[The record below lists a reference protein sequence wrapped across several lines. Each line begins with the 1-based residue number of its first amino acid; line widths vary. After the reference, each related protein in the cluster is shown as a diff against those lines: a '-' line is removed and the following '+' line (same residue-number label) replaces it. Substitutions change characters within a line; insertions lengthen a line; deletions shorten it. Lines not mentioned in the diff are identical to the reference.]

1 MLKRGV
7 YTAEMYAENA
17 AASRLF
23 RRTRFAYTLLRTSSP
38 PSRAEIDRFEYILQH
53 LGLSGGVFR
62 TTMPRRFESL
72 DAFLMPIL
80 EAQFP
85 RDTAL
90 LAEDWAASACVTS
103 AEWFQLLVKSFPSAR
118 LTASDLYL
126 HLTEIILPP
135 GQGSYIV
142 QPDGLPIQYIKP
154 PFVIPLTRG
163 EVALFPVNRW
173 LQMRAMKRFKQI
185 KGHAEERIPL
195 VHPTALELSH
205 THPAFRI
212 EEHSIF
218 EPRPERCHVIRSMN
232 ILNRSYF
239 DASLLISSMRA
250 IWQSLE
256 MHGLWMVG
264 RTLEERKGETPAL
277 HHASV
282 LEKTPEGFRLRE
294 RYVSASEVEDLA
306 LALRIG

>member
-103 AEWFQLLVKSFPSAR
+103 AEWFHLLRYSASAR
-118 LTASDLYL
+118 IRNAT
-126 HLTEIILPP
+126 
-135 GQGSYIV
+135 Q
-142 QPDGLPIQYIKP
+142 
-154 PFVIPLTRG
+154 
-163 EVALFPVNRW
+163 
-173 LQMRAMKRFKQI
+173 
-185 KGHAEERIPL
+185 GHAR
-195 VHPTALELSH
+195 HRS
-205 THPAFRI
+205 THRPA
-212 EEHSIF
+212 
-218 EPRPERCHVIRSMN
+218 RSLFAN
-232 ILNRSYF
+232 L
-239 DASLLISSMRA
+239 RA
-250 IWQSLE
+250 NATSN
-256 MHGLWMVG
+256 
-264 RTLEERKGETPAL
+264 
-277 HHASV
+277 
-282 LEKTPEGFRLRE
+282 
-294 RYVSASEVEDLA
+294 D
-306 LALRIG
+306 